1 MDGTDTANPFD
12 ELYREI
18 ILDHYKHP
26 RNKAD
31 LSHLADDAVFENPS
45 CGDTVKLEVCMD
57 DDGLIAE
64 VRFDG
69 YGCAVSTAS
78 ASMMSERL
86 VGMTVREARSFISV
100 FLSVLRGEKDP
111 ECLEKWGDLALLGG
125 VSQFPLRI
133 KCAALAWHAMEK
145 ILPEE

>member
-45 CGDTVKLEVCMD
+45 CGDTVKLEVHMD
-57 DDGLIAE
+57 DDGRIAE
-64 VRFDG
+64 VLFDG

-78 ASMMSERL
+78 ASMMTECL
-86 VGMTVREARSFISV
+86 PGMTSEEARNFVSV
-100 FLSVLRGEKDP
+100 FLSVLRGKENP
-111 ECLEKWGDLALLGG
+111 ECLEKWGDLAVLGG
-125 VSQFPLRI
+125 VAKFPLRV
-133 KCAALAWHAMEK
+133 KCAALAWHALET
-145 ILPEE
+145 ILPE